1 MRQEVARPRGYVA
14 QGVTA
19 CATYPR
25 AGYVVRVESDP
36 ARRSPSLLLAE
47 VYASVEAALAGA
59 AFAKAWYS
67 VARGFDPRR
76 ISIRRVEPV
85 IRPTPARPTWALME
99 EVFRAV

>member
-1 MRQEVARPRGYVA
+1 MGQVVTLPGMGVA
-14 QGVTA
+14 QAETA
-19 CATYPR
+19 CATNPVE
-25 AGYVVRVESDP
+25 GYVVRVEADP
-36 ARRSPSLLLAE
+36 SRRSPSLLLDG
-47 VYASVEAALAGA
+47 VYASAEAALAGV

-85 IRPTPARPTWALME
+85 IRTPARPTWAVLE